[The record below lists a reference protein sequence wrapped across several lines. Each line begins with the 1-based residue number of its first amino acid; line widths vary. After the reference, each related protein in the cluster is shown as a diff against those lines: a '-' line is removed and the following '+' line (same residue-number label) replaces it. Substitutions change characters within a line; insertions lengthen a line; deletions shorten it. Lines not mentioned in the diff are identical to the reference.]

1 MNYPADTLFKAYPVI
16 NELPEAARDRLL
28 AALNPL
34 SLPARTQVFD
44 EHQPCGGFPFVVTG
58 AIRVIKA
65 APNGRELP
73 LYRVLP
79 GETCFITASCLLG
92 HQEYNARGET
102 EIDTLALMLPKPV
115 FEEMLVHEPFRR
127 FVFLLFAER
136 VADLMQLVEEVAF
149 MRLDQRL
156 AALLLG
162 HGRDI
167 RTTHQQLAQDLGSVR
182 EIVSRLLKG
191 FEHRGLVKL
200 GRETIEILD
209 PAGLRQLA
217 ETPAQ

>member
-1 MNYPADTLFKAYPVI
+1 MSK
-16 NELPEAARDRLL
+16 
-28 AALNPL
+28 
-34 SLPARTQVFD
+34 Q
-44 EHQPCGGFPFVVTG
+44 
-58 AIRVIKA
+58 
-65 APNGRELP
+65 
-73 LYRVLP
+73 
-79 GETCFITASCLLG
+79 
-92 HQEYNARGET
+92 
-102 EIDTLALMLPKPV
+102 V

-127 FVFLLFAER
+127 FVFLLFSER

-162 HGRDI
+162 HGRDV

-217 ETPAQ
+217 ETSSQ

>member
-1 MNYPADTLFKAYPVI
+1 MNIPVDSLFQAYPVI
-16 NELPEAARDRLL
+16 NELPQAARERLL

-34 SLPARTQVFD
+34 SLPAKTLVFD
-44 EHQPCGGFPFVVTG
+44 EHQPCSGFPFVVSG

-92 HQEYNARGET
+92 HQAYNARGET
-102 EIDTLALMLPKPV
+102 EVNTLALMLPKPV

-162 HGRDI
+162 HGREI

-217 ETPAQ
+217 ETSTP

>member
-1 MNYPADTLFKAYPVI
+1 MNYPAEALFQAYPVI
-16 NELPEAARDRLL
+16 NELPEAARDRFL

-34 SLPARTQVFD
+34 SLPARTLVFN
-44 EHQPCGGFPFVVTG
+44 ERQPCAGFPFVVSG

-115 FEEMLVHEPFRR
+115 FEEMLIHEPFRR

-136 VADLMQLVEEVAF
+136 VADLMQLVEKVAF

-167 RTTHQQLAQDLGSVR
+167 HTTHQQLAQDLGSVR
-182 EIVSRLLKG
+182 EIVSRLLKV

>member
-1 MNYPADTLFKAYPVI
+1 MNYPADTLFQAYPVI

-102 EIDTLALMLPKPV
+102 EIDTLVLMLPKPV

>member
-1 MNYPADTLFKAYPVI
+1 MNYPAEALFQAYPVI

-34 SLPARTQVFD
+34 SLPARTLVFD
-44 EHQPCGGFPFVVTG
+44 EHQPCAGFPFVVSG

-217 ETPAQ
+217 ETLAQ

>member
-1 MNYPADTLFKAYPVI
+1 MSHPADALCQAYPVI
-16 NELPEAARDRLL
+16 NELPEAARDKLL

-44 EHQPCGGFPFVVTG
+44 EHQPCGGFPFVISG

-102 EIDTLALMLPKPV
+102 EMDTLVLMLSKQV

-127 FVFLLFAER
+127 FVFLLFSER

-162 HGRDI
+162 HGREV

-217 ETPAQ
+217 ETSSQ

>member
-1 MNYPADTLFKAYPVI
+1 MSHPADALSKTYPVI
-16 NELPEAARDRLL
+16 NELPEAARDKLL

-44 EHQPCGGFPFVVTG
+44 EHQPCGGFPFVISG

-102 EIDTLALMLPKPV
+102 EMDTLVLMLSKQV

-127 FVFLLFAER
+127 FVFLLFSER

-162 HGRDI
+162 HGREV

-200 GRETIEILD
+200 RRETIEILD

-217 ETPAQ
+217 EMSPQ

>member
-1 MNYPADTLFKAYPVI
+1 MSHPADALCQAYPVI
-16 NELPEAARDRLL
+16 NELPEAARDKLL

-44 EHQPCGGFPFVVTG
+44 EHQPCGGFPFVISG

-102 EIDTLALMLPKPV
+102 EMDTLVLMLSKQV

-127 FVFLLFAER
+127 FVFLLFSER

-162 HGRDI
+162 HGRDV

-217 ETPAQ
+217 ETSSQ

>member
-1 MNYPADTLFKAYPVI
+1 MSHPADALSKTYPVI
-16 NELPEAARDRLL
+16 NELPEAARDKLL

-44 EHQPCGGFPFVVTG
+44 EHQPCGGFPFVISG

-102 EIDTLALMLPKPV
+102 EMDTLVLMLSKQV

-127 FVFLLFAER
+127 FVFLLFSER

-162 HGRDI
+162 HGREV

-200 GRETIEILD
+200 GREAIEILD

-217 ETPAQ
+217 EMSPQ

>member
-1 MNYPADTLFKAYPVI
+1 MNFMNISADALLGTYPVI
-16 NELPEAARDRLL
+16 ADLPEAAQTRLL

-44 EHQPCGGFPFVVTG
+44 EHQPCSGFPFVIQG

-65 APNGRELP
+65 SPNGRELP

-79 GETCFITASCLLG
+79 GETCFITASCLMG

-102 EIDTLALMLPKPV
+102 ESDTQILMLPKPV
-115 FEEMLVHEPFRR
+115 FEEMLGHEPFRR
-127 FVFLLFAER
+127 FVFQLFAER

-162 HGRDI
+162 HGREI

-182 EIVSRLLKG
+182 EMVSRLLKG

-209 PAGLRQLA
+209 PAGLRELA
-217 ETPAQ
+217 G

>member
-1 MNYPADTLFKAYPVI
+1 MSHPADALSKAYPVI
-16 NELPEAARDRLL
+16 NELPEAARDKLL

-44 EHQPCGGFPFVVTG
+44 EHQPCGGFPFVTSG

-102 EIDTLALMLPKPV
+102 EMDTLVLMLSKPV
-115 FEEMLVHEPFRR
+115 FEEMLAHEPFRQ
-127 FVFLLFAER
+127 FVFLLFSER

-162 HGRDI
+162 HGREV

-217 ETPAQ
+217 ETSPQ

>member
-1 MNYPADTLFKAYPVI
+1 MSHPADALSKAYPVI
-16 NELPEAARDRLL
+16 NELPEAARDKLL

-44 EHQPCGGFPFVVTG
+44 EHQPCGGFPFVISG

-102 EIDTLALMLPKPV
+102 EMDTLVLMLSKQV

-127 FVFLLFAER
+127 FVFLLFSER

-162 HGRDI
+162 HGREV

-217 ETPAQ
+217 EMSPQ

>member
-1 MNYPADTLFKAYPVI
+1 MNFPADILKQAYPVLD
-16 NELPEAARDRLL
+16 ELPEAAQSRLL
-28 AALNPL
+28 SFLNPVT
-34 SLPARTQVFD
+34 LPARTWIFD
-44 EHQPCGGFPFVVTG
+44 EHQPCLGFPFVISG
-58 AIRVIKA
+58 AIRVIKS

-73 LYRVLP
+73 LYRVRT

-92 HQEYNARGET
+92 NREYNARGET
-102 EIDTLALMLPKPV
+102 ESDTQILMLPKPV

-149 MRLDQRL
+149 LRLDQRL

-162 HGRDI
+162 HGRELH
-167 RTTHQQLAQDLGSVR
+167 TTHQQLAQDLGSVR

-200 GRETIEILD
+200 GRESIEILD

-217 ETPAQ
+217 GPD

>member
-1 MNYPADTLFKAYPVI
+1 MSHPADALCQAYPVI
-16 NELPEAARDRLL
+16 NELPEAARDKLL

-44 EHQPCGGFPFVVTG
+44 EHQPCGGFPFVISG

-102 EIDTLALMLPKPV
+102 EMDTLVLMLSKQV

-127 FVFLLFAER
+127 FVFLLFSER

-162 HGRDI
+162 HGREV

-217 ETPAQ
+217 EMSPQ

>member
-1 MNYPADTLFKAYPVI
+1 MSHPADALCQAYPVI
-16 NELPEAARDRLL
+16 NELPEAARDKLL

-44 EHQPCGGFPFVVTG
+44 EHQPCGGFPFVISG

-102 EIDTLALMLPKPV
+102 EMDTLALMLSKPV

-127 FVFLLFAER
+127 FVFLLFSER

-162 HGRDI
+162 HGREV

-217 ETPAQ
+217 ETSSQ